1 MTSQRLSKG
10 GSDRVFK
17 TVSETCSGRRQR
29 SERKRNLGASREV
42 LKKATYMK
50 VPVRGSIKL
59 VILIKLLMT
68 FEMHLNSN
76 NPFMV

>member
-1 MTSQRLSKG
+1 
-10 GSDRVFK
+10 
-17 TVSETCSGRRQR
+17 
-29 SERKRNLGASREV
+29 
-42 LKKATYMK
+42 MK
-50 VPVRGSIKL
+50 VLVRGSIKL